1 MAGLGC
7 SVGGREPG
15 GVEGVFVRLR
25 LLIKT
30 SLCSDVPLPVLM
42 RIKKPKRVCV
52 WLRSLRVWVCAC
64 EYTEVLAGVKC
75 VCTCVQC
82 LSFGVHVR
90 VHVCV
95 HALLFVCKSSSAP
108 STRRGINSLWLKE
121 N

>member
-1 MAGLGC
+1 MGLRVFALGLGC

-42 RIKKPKRVCV
+42 RIKKPKSVCECV

-64 EYTEVLAGVKC
+64 EYTEVLGGC
-75 VCTCVQC
+75 
-82 LSFGVHVR
+82 
-90 VHVCV
+90 
-95 HALLFVCKSSSAP
+95 
-108 STRRGINSLWLKE
+108 
-121 N
+121 

>member
-1 MAGLGC
+1 M
-7 SVGGREPG
+7 GGREPA

-42 RIKKPKRVCV
+42 RIKKPKSVCV
-52 WLRSLRVWVCAC
+52 VKDPKGVSLCMRVSGGVCVEMGWGLSLSVCRCIWL
-64 EYTEVLAGVKC
+64 C
-75 VCTCVQC
+75 V
-82 LSFGVHVR
+82 GVHAR

-95 HALLFVCKSSSAP
+95 HALLFVCKSTLAP
-108 STRRGINSLWLKE
+108 STRRGINSLWLRE